1 MLVQYMQER
10 GMQVRGMQVRDSR
23 LVKRARAAGAGRALS
38 VLALGLLA
46 TCRQL
51 VGIKERQVFDAEAS
65 GTVVLACGLPNRG
78 SLCAACMSQSCC
90 AEAEECVA
98 DSPCLLSER
107 CVQNCA
113 TGDSACRLGCS
124 GQWDPVSL
132 AQGRLLDCREASCAD
147 ACGPWDCLG
156 NASWQ
161 IPEPMPDSITISATT
176 VCGECSPS
184 EGPAPN
190 PGVHVRVCSMADP
203 ACEAELTSGDSDAD
217 GRVSLTLSPAGNPL
231 SVFLQFE
238 KRGWVDDL
246 LLLNT
251 PPLSYD
257 FDVGAVGMDEL
268 DNVYQIAADLDTTYD
283 PALAV
288 VKLRVNDCNLQ
299 PNSGVELTWEDA
311 VGASIDASFDRSG
324 WDAVAVNLPVPATR
338 TTRVV
343 ARRTEP
349 DLMMSS
355 AAELEPLVAS
365 ANLVVRAGAITLAP
379 FVTPTPRAAGG
390 AAR

>member
-1 MLVQYMQER
+1 LTLALHLVRDMQTR
-10 GMQVRGMQVRDSR
+10 GMQRSSVLAKSACDAGIVS
-23 LVKRARAAGAGRALS
+23 ARSL
-38 VLALGLLA
+38 LALGLLA
-46 TCRQL
+46 ACRQL
-51 VGIKERQVFDAEAS
+51 VGIEERQVLEAEAS

-78 SLCAACMSQSCC
+78 SLCASCMSQSCC
-90 AEAEECVA
+90 REAEECVA
-98 DSPCLLSER
+98 DSACLRSEL

-156 NASWQ
+156 KASWQ
-161 IPEPMPDSITISATT
+161 IPLPMPDSITITATT
-176 VCGECSPS
+176 VCGDCSPAG
-184 EGPAPN
+184 GPAPN
-190 PGVHVRVCSMADP
+190 PGVHVRVCSMSDP
-203 ACEAELTSGDSDAD
+203 ACQAELTSGDSDAD
-217 GRVSLTLSPAGNPL
+217 GRVSLSSSTGGNPL
-231 SVFLQFE
+231 PVFLQFE
-238 KRGWVDDL
+238 KPGWVDDL

-268 DNVYQIAADLDTTYD
+268 ENVYQIAGDLDTTYD
-283 PALAV
+283 PTLAV

-299 PNSGVELTWEDA
+299 PSSGVELTWEDA
-311 VGASIDASFDRSG
+311 LGATIDASFDRGG
-324 WDAVAVNLPVPATR
+324 WDAIAVNLPVPATR

-343 ARRTEP
+343 ARRTDP
-349 DLMMSS
+349 DRAMSS
-355 AAELEPLVAS
+355 TEELESFVAS

-379 FVTPTPRAAGG
+379 FVTPTPRAAAG